1 MYKDLTSRYTS
12 TKTSL
17 GETVH
22 IIEVERSDGAGPRSD
37 GILQRTRESVIKEYF
52 FGESRKTLSPQI
64 QQVDVDSVVI
74 YRVPEG
80 PWEDDTLIREE
91 GGASSPMEH
100 WTLAVMH
107 ASPKDPPEVVRAASV
122 MGFVYVADIDEE
134 KGKAKI
140 LAPVSGRL
148 GDRPLVWGRWPE
160 PFINLLG

>member
-1 MYKDLTSRYTS
+1 M
-12 TKTSL
+12 
-17 GETVH
+17 
-22 IIEVERSDGAGPRSD
+22 
-37 GILQRTRESVIKEYF
+37 IKEYF
-52 FGESRKTLSPQI
+52 FGESKKTLSPQI
-64 QQVDVDSVVI
+64 QQVDVNSVVI

-122 MGFVYVADIDEE
+122 MGFVYIADVDEE

-140 LAPVSGRL
+140 LAPLSGRL